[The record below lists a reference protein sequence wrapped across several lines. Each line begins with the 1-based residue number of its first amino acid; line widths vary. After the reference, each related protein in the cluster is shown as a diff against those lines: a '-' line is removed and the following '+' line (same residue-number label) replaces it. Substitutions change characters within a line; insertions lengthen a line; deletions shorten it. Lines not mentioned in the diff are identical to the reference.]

1 MASLS
6 AGTFLMLGSGTGT
19 LTYTKLCDITA
30 FPDLGT
36 FPEGVDATT
45 LSDYMRKY
53 IPGLVETGT
62 LQFSAYLDSDTI
74 ALLQEGGETEPVL
87 KHLAIWFGGERA
99 AGTITP
105 TGSLLKITFDGY
117 TDAIIAGAG
126 VNEVIPVTVGVTAA
140 SAFVYT
146 TGA

>member
-1 MASLS
+1 MATLT
-6 AGTFLMLGSGTGT
+6 AGTFLMIGSGEGA

-36 FPEGVDATT
+36 LPEGVDATT

-53 IPGLVETGT
+53 IPGLLETGT
-62 LQFSAYLDSDTI
+62 MQFNAWLDSDTI
-74 ALLQEGGETEPVL
+74 GILREGGTATPTL
-87 KHLAIWFGGERA
+87 KHLAVWFGGTRSE
-99 AGTITP
+99 GTITP
-105 TGSLLKITFDGY
+105 TGSLLKISFDGY
-117 TDAIIAGAG
+117 TDAVIAGAG
-126 VNEVIPVTVGVTAA
+126 VNEVIPVTIGVTAA